1 MEPNKDKARNL
12 EMRGVVTV
20 VVVVLALMGVSASLA
35 TKDRPAAEPAEAPS
49 AASAYQDP
57 SLAGLRVAEDAEVDT
72 TVELYN

>member
-1 MEPNKDKARNL
+1 MEPKQQRSL

-20 VVVVLALMGVSASLA
+20 IAVVLALMGISASLA
-35 TKDRPAAEPAEAPS
+35 TKERPEAAPAEPAP
-49 AASAYQDP
+49 AASTYQDP